1 MNLIKQIINK
11 MLLKNKKS
19 VIVTLNFIAFY
30 ETDRFLKIDNYSIH
44 KAFNEWINLQ
54 DHPYPSINFKSLYI
68 MPISNFN
75 INENLFQMVGKML
88 QRKVSITSLG
98 IKELEITF
106 KFTYVNDKT
115 DRSKSFDMI
124 ETMKGSDQASQTAY
138 IMKEFNKFGRP
149 DIEIL
154 NMEESCPMMFEL
166 SDFYNLCIPST
177 ETTLE
182 KVLEY
187 WKYKD
192 INSLLND
199 LILMNFDALTR
210 KTGLN
215 KIIKSYTPNGLKPY
229 SSLLVRKYFTDILPE
244 TGVALYEI
252 LPASLGNYKTK
263 KSFACEVNGYN
274 FNLYDYFAIVK
285 KENEKDGITKKN
297 KRKPRTK
304 N

>member
-11 MLLKNKKS
+11 MLLKDKKS

-30 ETDRFLKIDNYSIH
+30 ETNRFLKIDNYSIH
-44 KAFNEWINLQ
+44 KAFYEWVNLQ
-54 DHPYPSINFKSLYI
+54 DRPYPSINFKSLYI

-75 INENLFQMVGKML
+75 INENLFQMVAKMM
-88 QRKVSITSLG
+88 QRKVSITNLG

-106 KFTYVNDKT
+106 KFTYKNDHT

-149 DIEIL
+149 DIEIV
-154 NMEESCPMMFEL
+154 NTEESCPMMFDL
-166 SDFYNLCIPST
+166 LDFYNLFIPST
-177 ETTLE
+177 EITLE
-182 KVLEY
+182 KVLGY

-229 SSLLVRKYFTDILPE
+229 SSLLVRNYLTDILPE

-263 KSFACEVNGYN
+263 NSFACEVNGHS
-274 FNLYDYFAIVK
+274 FNLYDYFTIVK
-285 KENEKDGITKKN
+285 KENEKDGNIKKN
-297 KRKPRTK
+297 KRKPRVK